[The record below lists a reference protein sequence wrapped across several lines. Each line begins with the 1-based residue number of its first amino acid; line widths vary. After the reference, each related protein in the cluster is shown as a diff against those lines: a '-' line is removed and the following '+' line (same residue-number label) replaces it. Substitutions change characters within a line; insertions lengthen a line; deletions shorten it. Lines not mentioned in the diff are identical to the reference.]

1 MSSGYWLPNDKH
13 YENTNDRLWCHIL
26 RNTPKDAKILIIS
39 TKYQKSIYN
48 TSKTQFDLE
57 QREITF
63 ETYCKFT
70 SVRGVNPENYDF
82 ILFLSATEKDIE
94 IMLDL
99 AMCSSSCKILYREI
113 VSPMRGER
121 FINIENHWALSSIE

>member
-1 MSSGYWLPNDKH
+1 MSSEDWLPNDKH
-13 YENTNDRLWCHIL
+13 YENTNSRLWFHIL
-26 RNTPKDAKILIIS
+26 RNTPKDAKILIVT
-39 TKYQKSIYN
+39 TKYQERIYN

-63 ETYCKFT
+63 ETYCI
-70 SVRGVNPENYDF
+70 RGVNPERYDF
-82 ILFLSATEKDIE
+82 ILFLSATKKDIE
-94 IMLDL
+94 IMLTL
-99 AMCSSSCKILYREI
+99 AMCPSSCKILYREI